1 MYAGVYAPTLLY
13 VALQELYC
21 NNFITT
27 SLLQQL
33 HSNYSTAK
41 CQCFNSNAQCVAQ
54 YGTNNHVNS
63 VKCVKCVNCVKS
75 ANINGG
81 NHENSVTNVSFVTSV
96 NSINSVNLNLFLQE
110 TDFKRNLLR
119 HIHEVHDKADKIKC
133 PCCEI
138 QIQR

>member
-1 MYAGVYAPTLLY
+1 MQAFM
-13 VALQELYC
+13 LQHYCMWHCKNCIATISLQLLYC
-21 NNFITT
+21 NNCTLTIQ
-27 SLLQQL
+27 LQ
-33 HSNYSTAK
+33 
-41 CQCFNSNAQCVAQ
+41 NSNAQCVAQ